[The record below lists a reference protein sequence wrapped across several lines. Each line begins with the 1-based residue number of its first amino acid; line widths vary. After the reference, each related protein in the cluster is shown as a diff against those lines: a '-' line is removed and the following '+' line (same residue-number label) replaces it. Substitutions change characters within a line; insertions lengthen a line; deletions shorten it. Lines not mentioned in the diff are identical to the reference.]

1 MIVRRRWVGACVLG
15 LGAWLA
21 AAPMAAQAPDA
32 NAVRQRLFAYLSG
45 YERAL
50 GDLVADER
58 FEQWP
63 VEGALRYNG
72 QDRGTYFRDTL
83 GLRIIESTVA
93 FVSLPANAG
102 WLGFRDVERVKG
114 KPVKRKGLPLA
125 ELLALETVD
134 ARDRALALLLESA
147 RHNLGAPRTTNLPSL
162 PLELLHR
169 RNEARFVIEQSSRDR
184 VGDCDALRLDLQET
198 GRPTLIQRPSG
209 GDMPSHVAAWVE
221 IETGRLCKAEVRT
234 RDGQHGVSKFEA
246 IVAVD
251 FAPDPGVGLTVPKRL
266 REVFL
271 LPPRGAGEGEALYS
285 NYRRLIR
292 TSR

>member
-1 MIVRRRWVGACVLG
+1 MRARRLTAGFAVA

-21 AAPMAAQAPDA
+21 AAPLAAQAPDPD
-32 NAVRQRLFAYLSG
+32 AVRQRLYGYLSG
-45 YERAL
+45 YERDL
-50 GDLVADER
+50 GELVADER

-63 VEGALRYNG
+63 LDGAVPHNA
-72 QDRGTYFRDTL
+72 QDRGTYFRETYQ
-83 GLRIIESTVA
+83 LRIIESTVA

-102 WLGFRDVERVKG
+102 WLGFRDVQRVKG
-114 KPVKRKGLPLA
+114 KPVKRKGLPLTQ
-125 ELLALETVD
+125 LLALETVD

-169 RNEARFVIEQSSRDR
+169 RNSARFVLEQSSRDR
-184 VGDCDALRLDLQET
+184 VGDCEALRLDLQET
-198 GRPTLIQRPSG
+198 GRPTLIQRPEG

-221 IETGRLCKAEVRT
+221 VDTGRLCKAEVRT

-251 FAPDPGVGLTVPKRL
+251 FARDASVGLTVPSRL

-271 LPPRGAGEGEALYS
+271 VPPRGAGEGEAVYS
-285 NYRRLIR
+285 NYRRVIGAAK
-292 TSR
+292 

>member
-1 MIVRRRWVGACVLG
+1 MMVRRRLAGMSVAAV
-15 LGAWLA
+15 GAWLA
-21 AAPMAAQAPDA
+21 VAPLVAQAPDP
-32 NAVRQRLFAYLSG
+32 NAVRQRLYAYLTG
-45 YERAL
+45 YERDL

-63 VEGALRYNG
+63 LDGAVPHKA
-72 QDRGTYFRDTL
+72 QEPGTYFRDAFQ
-83 GLRIIESTVA
+83 LRVIESTVA

-102 WLGFRDVERVKG
+102 WLGFRDVQRVKG

-125 ELLALETVD
+125 DLLGLETVD

-169 RNEARFVIEQSSRDR
+169 RNEARFVLEQSSRDR
-184 VGDCDALRLDLQET
+184 VGDCEALRLDLQET

-221 IETGRLCKAEVRT
+221 VDTGRLCKAEVRT

-251 FAPDPGVGLTVPKRL
+251 FARDAAIGLTVPARL

-271 LPPRGAGEGEALYS
+271 VPPRGAGEGEATYS
-285 NYRRLIR
+285 NYRRVIR
-292 TSR
+292 ASR

>member
-1 MIVRRRWVGACVLG
+1 MLARRLRVGFAVA

-21 AAPMAAQAPDA
+21 AAPLGAQAPDP
-32 NAVRQRLFAYLSG
+32 NAVRQRLFTYLSG

-83 GLRIIESTVA
+83 SLRIIESTVA

-125 ELLALETVD
+125 DLLALETVD

-184 VGDCDALRLDLQET
+184 TGDCDALRLDLQET
-198 GRPTLIQRPSG
+198 VRPTLIQRPSG

-221 IETGRLCKAEVRT
+221 VETGRLCKAEVRT

-251 FAPDPGVGLTVPKRL
+251 FAHDPGVGLTVPKRL

-271 LPPRGAGEGEALYS
+271 VPPRGAGEGEAVYS